1 MSRKLSLKT
10 KKYQLT
16 KKASNLPKINLLS
29 EKIFSKLQ
37 NNKIFKRLFLFI
49 ENESIE
55 KKISNSF
62 KFIIILTSI
71 AMFCST
77 ISIISMASR
86 TNKLYTS
93 PYAVSNTI
101 SSIKLNLK
109 ELDNNL
115 YKAVSTTDT
124 LKKENFIS
132 VSNKEAETLKDNIAS
147 LIKIFTGDKAVLT
160 TLSESVD
167 ALEPLRQDAC
177 KLIRAGAKDKAIK
190 ILEASYTL
198 QMELSQNA
206 IINIS
211 NQSDLEAENF
221 VDSSNAYRN
230 LSVLAIIIFIIIIVF
245 IAALVAKL
253 LRQKLIE
260 GINNIKN
267 ISKNLLEGNLKIDS
281 TYTSHDEMGEM
292 CNDLITSLE
301 MLTSYV
307 NDITSTLE
315 RLSNSDLDINLDNS
329 ICYKGDFS
337 PIQESLVRIVTSLNS
352 TFHQVREAIG
362 LITNS
367 SEQLA
372 GTTQMLSEGSTSQ
385 AEAVEDL
392 LSSFTKVL
400 TQVQR
405 NTDNAYEANRFS
417 NTTKDIVTDGSS
429 KMNDLMESM
438 KEITT
443 SSKQIAEIV
452 NTIEEI
458 ASQTNLLALNAA
470 IEAARAGEAGKGFS
484 VVADEV
490 KRLAAQ
496 SSEAVRNTTNI
507 IANSLHA
514 VMDGE
519 NLAQETANALNIIVK
534 NVDDT
539 ADLVKQIATES
550 KDQANAI
557 EKMTSRVHKIS
568 DVVQT
573 NSATAEETAAS
584 TQELASQSHL
594 ISDNLSIYR
603 LKS

>member
-1 MSRKLSLKT
+1 MSRKLSLKN
-10 KKYQLT
+10 KKYQFT
-16 KKASNLPKINLLS
+16 KKTPNLPTINLLS
-29 EKIFSKLQ
+29 EKLFSKLQ

-62 KFIIILTSI
+62 KFIIILTTI
-71 AMFCST
+71 AMICST

-93 PYAVSNTI
+93 PYAVSNII

-124 LKKENFIS
+124 LKKENFII
-132 VSNKEAETLKDNIAS
+132 VSNKEAETLNDNIAA
-147 LIKIFTGDKAVLT
+147 LTKIFTGDKAVLT
-160 TLSESVD
+160 TLSESVG

-177 KLIRAGAKDKAIK
+177 KLIRAGEKDKAIK

-281 TYTSHDEMGEM
+281 TYTSNDEMGEM
-292 CNDLITSLE
+292 GNDLITSLE
-301 MLTSYV
+301 MLTSYI

-315 RLSNSDLDINLDNS
+315 RLSNSDLNINLDNS

-337 PIQESLVRIVTSLNS
+337 PIQESLVRIVASLNS

-362 LITNS
+362 FITNN

-417 NTTKDIVTDGSS
+417 NKTKDIVTDGSS

-496 SSEAVRNTTNI
+496 SSDAVKNTTNI

-519 NLAQETANALNIIVK
+519 KLAQETADALNIIVK

-539 ADLVKQIATES
+539 AYLVKQIATES

-594 ISDNLSIYR
+594 ISDNLSIYK

>member
-1 MSRKLSLKT
+1 MSKKLSLKHKT
-10 KKYQLT
+10 DTLT
-16 KKASNLPKINLLS
+16 KKTFNLSKINLLN
-29 EKIFSKLQ
+29 ENFFSKLQ
-37 NNKIFKRLFLFI
+37 NNKIFRKLFLFI

-55 KKISNSF
+55 KKISSSF
-62 KFIIILTSI
+62 NFIIILTTI
-71 AMFCST
+71 AMICST
-77 ISIISMASR
+77 ISIVSMASR

-101 SSIKLNLK
+101 SNIKYNLK
-109 ELDNNL
+109 DLDDNL
-115 YKAVSTTDT
+115 YKAISTSESSKRNYSID
-124 LKKENFIS
+124 L
-132 VSNKEAETLKDNIAS
+132 SNAAAEDLNKNIETLN
-147 LIKIFTGDKAVLT
+147 KISTGDSTLLQS
-160 TLSESVD
+160 LSENVKI
-167 ALEPLRQDAC
+167 LEPIRQDAC
-177 KLIRAGAKDKAIK
+177 NLIKDGKKERAIK
-190 ILEASYTL
+190 LLESSYSLT
-198 QMELSQNA
+198 MELNQN
-206 IINIS
+206 IIQNIS
-211 NQSDLEAENF
+211 NQSEVEAARF
-221 VDSSNAYRN
+221 VSSSNLYRN
-230 LSVLAIIIFIIIIVF
+230 LSVIAIIIFIIIILF
-245 IAALVAKL
+245 ISRLVEKL
-253 LRQKLIE
+253 LREKLIE

-281 TYTSHDEMGEM
+281 TYTSNDEMGEM

-301 MLTSYV
+301 MLTSYI

-315 RLSNSDLDINLDNS
+315 RLSNSDLNINLDNS

-352 TFHQVREAIG
+352 TFHQVNESVV

-405 NTDNAYEANRFS
+405 NTDNAYEANSFS
-417 NTTKDIVTDGSS
+417 DKTKNIVTNGSS

-438 KEITT
+438 KEITI

-470 IEAARAGEAGKGFS
+470 IEAARAGDAGRGFS

-496 SSEAVRNTTNI
+496 SSEAVKNTTNI
-507 IANSLHA
+507 ISNSLQA
-514 VMDGE
+514 VMNGE
-519 NLAQETANALNIIVK
+519 ILAKETADALNRIVK

-550 KDQANAI
+550 KNQANAI

-594 ISDNLSIYR
+594 ISDKLSVYI